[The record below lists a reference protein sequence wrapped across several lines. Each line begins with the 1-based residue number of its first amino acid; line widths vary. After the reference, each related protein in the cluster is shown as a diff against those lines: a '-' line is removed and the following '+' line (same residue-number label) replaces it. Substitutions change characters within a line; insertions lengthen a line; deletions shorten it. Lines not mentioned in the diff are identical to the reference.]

1 MSGFAATASTTTSD
15 DNLVNDGWFP
25 NLSLAAIRDVTRMDG
40 TVTPTRLRDVTRY
53 AVSSVNRQLQAFK
66 AKHVEAGVAS
76 LAAVDPAEIDGENR
90 LVMLYERA
98 VASLVKAEL
107 IERYRDLDVTDSGQR
122 RAVEMDPAV
131 GESRR
136 NSSWAVRDILGLPH
150 TVVELI

>member
-15 DNLVNDGWFP
+15 DVLVNDGWFP

-40 TVTPTRLRDVTRY
+40 TVTPARLRDVTRY
-53 AVSSVNRQLQAFK
+53 AVSSVNRQLHAFK
-66 AKHVEAGVAS
+66 AKHVEGGAAN
-76 LAAVDPAEIDGENR
+76 LAAVDPAEIDGQNR

-122 RAVEMDPAV
+122 RAAEMDPAA